1 MPAEPKPEM
10 TRDEEIRELMKD
22 YPGTYRIAFA
32 LMLVGVGIFI
42 GAALFRGDQGYTVN
56 LYTEVLSIAVTVF
69 ILDYLNRRRDERN
82 AERALKEQL
91 VRDAG
96 STSNEVAKNAVHQ
109 LRKIKEGKWLIGDN
123 GLLQCADLTEANLC
137 QADLSHANLEGS
149 HLAKINLVRAKLSW
163 TNMRRTNIRMGFLSR
178 ADLGWAQLTEAS
190 LGGCDFEK
198 ATMPAVNLS
207 KAFLQGAILTEA
219 QLHGANLKGAD
230 LRFAIANNAQL
241 EAANL
246 QSSLLFGC
254 KFQGANLRRTKLQG
268 ANLVAALMW
277 NADLK
282 GAELQGAITKNEAG
296 ETLFD
301 ETTILPDGTNWTPGR
316 DMRQFT
322 HPDEWAREH
331 PDTQQP

>member
-69 ILDYLNRRRDERN
+69 ILDYLNRRRDEHN

-96 STSNEVAKNAVHQ
+96 STSNEVAKNAIHQ
-109 LRKIKEGKWLIGDN
+109 LRKQGWLEGEN
-123 GLLQCADLTEANLC
+123 GLLKRENLSRANLE
-137 QADLSHANLEGS
+137 DANLEG
-149 HLAKINLVRAKLSW
+149 
-163 TNMRRTNIRMGFLSR
+163 
-178 ADLGWAQLTEAS
+178 AS
-190 LGGCDFEK
+190 LAD
-198 ATMPAVNLS
+198 VNLT
-207 KAFLQGAILTEA
+207 F
-219 QLHGANLKGAD
+219 ANLK
-230 LRFAIANNAQL
+230 
-241 EAANL
+241 
-246 QSSLLFGC
+246 
-254 KFQGANLRRTKLQG
+254 
-268 ANLVAALMW
+268 

-282 GAELQGAITKNEAG
+282 VADISNSDLSFSKFEQARFNGANLEKAQCWVTNLRGAYMLETNLRYANMRDSTLENADLSLADLRGADLFQAKLREAVLDDSKWG
-296 ETLFD
+296 FPFFD